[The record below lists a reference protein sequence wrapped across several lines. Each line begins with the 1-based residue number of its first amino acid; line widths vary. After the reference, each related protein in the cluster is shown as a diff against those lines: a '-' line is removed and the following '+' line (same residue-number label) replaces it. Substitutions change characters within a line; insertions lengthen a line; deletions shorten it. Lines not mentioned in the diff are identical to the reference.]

1 MSRSV
6 QLQLQYRNSIITS
19 TACYMSQQNQDDRVQ
34 LWPSVPCTIQKEM
47 WRLKIHHRCIMM
59 LRIEVLKTMAKVEIS
74 VDWLDDESYSVCI
87 LKFPYMWRNIISCSW
102 SRRRSQ
108 EWYSLMEQF
117 STLSWF
123 LELVR
128 GQCLRNEKSSPSDL
142 SRKEDVRA
150 KISLS
155 FHSDSPFDRFHFHRG
170 LALSI

>member
-1 MSRSV
+1 
-6 QLQLQYRNSIITS
+6 
-19 TACYMSQQNQDDRVQ
+19 
-34 LWPSVPCTIQKEM
+34 
-47 WRLKIHHRCIMM
+47 MM

-108 EWYSLMEQF
+108 EWYSSMEQS

-128 GQCLRNEKSSPSDL
+128 GQCLRNEKSSPADS
-142 SRKEDVRA
+142 SRKEDV
-150 KISLS
+150 S
-155 FHSDSPFDRFHFHRG
+155 
-170 LALSI
+170 